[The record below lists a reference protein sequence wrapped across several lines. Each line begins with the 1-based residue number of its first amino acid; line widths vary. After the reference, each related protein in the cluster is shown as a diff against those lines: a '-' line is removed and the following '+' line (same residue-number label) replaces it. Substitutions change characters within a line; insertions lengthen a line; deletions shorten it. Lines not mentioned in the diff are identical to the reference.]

1 MEQKLQSLLEKIQQ
15 EGVDKGQEV
24 ANSLVNDAEQ
34 KAEDIVSAAEQ
45 RAEEIRKQAQQEAD
59 ELKRNVTSE
68 LKLSAEQT
76 VDALKQQITD
86 LVTAKAVQEP
96 TSKALEDK
104 DFMKG
109 IIQSLIEHWQEDKQ
123 GTALHLSSEQEQK
136 LYDYFSAQAQEN
148 LQKGLTVKSDPK
160 LSKGFRIGPSDG
172 RYVVSFT
179 EEDFQAFFTDF
190 LRPRTK
196 ELLYGEEAKD

>member
-45 RAEEIRKQAQQEAD
+45 RAEEIRKQAEQDAE

-148 LQKGLTVKSDPK
+148 LQKGLTVKPDPK

-172 RYVVSFT
+172 SYVVSFT
-179 EEDFQAFFTDF
+179 EEDFQAFFADF

-196 ELLYGEEAKD
+196 ELLYGGEETD